1 MKEDLFELEVQNLAI
16 DIVESVRRNNPKP
29 KQKEILFTKFK
40 IYNKKDYIGTVL
52 KECSVRNLLKDDK
65 DLNCIK
71 EIKYNDDS
79 IESISYSLSL
89 F

>member
-1 MKEDLFELEVQNLAI
+1 MKDNLFELEVQNLAI
-16 DIVESVRRNNPKP
+16 EIVESVRQK
-29 KQKEILFTKFK
+29 KTKSKEIIFTKFK

-52 KECSVRNLLKDDK
+52 KENSVRKI
-65 DLNCIK
+65 LNEFEELTAKK

-79 IESISYSLSL
+79 IETLSYSLSL